1 MQTNAIVPKIP
12 LKTSN
17 GLFLPQGFIFLLFII
32 REVMNK
38 LNNDLKNTN
47 SYIGILLSIFFTHTV
62 IRLKKKDANI
72 KFTLLYELL
81 F

>member
-1 MQTNAIVPKIP
+1 MQTSAIVPKIP

-17 GLFLPQGFIFLLFII
+17 GLFSPQGFKFLLFII
-32 REVMNK
+32 QEVINK
-38 LNNDLKNTN
+38 LKNDLKNTS
-47 SYIGILLSIFFTHTV
+47 SYIGILLSIFFPHTV
-62 IRLKKKDANI
+62 IRLKKKDAKI

>member
-1 MQTNAIVPKIP
+1 MQTSAIVPKMP
-12 LKTSN
+12 LKTNN
-17 GLFLPQGFIFLLFII
+17 GLLSPQGFKFLLFII
-32 REVMNK
+32 KEVMNK

-62 IRLKKKDANI
+62 IRLKKKDVNTKYI
-72 KFTLLYELL
+72 LLYELL